1 MSIIELIEKG
11 AKNRQRRANQK
22 TLKIALMGAAVGLTV
37 GAAAGVLLTPQS
49 GKETREELVGVAK
62 ELPEKAKEV
71 FERVKEK
78 VEEVKG
84 KLKETKTTVVAD
96 MEG

>member
-11 AKNRQRRANQK
+11 AKNRQKRANQK
-22 TLKIALMGAAVGLTV
+22 KIKVALMGAAVGLMV
-37 GAAAGVLLTPQS
+37 GVVAGVLLTPQS
-49 GKETREELVGVAK
+49 GKETREDLVGAAK
-62 ELPEKAKEV
+62 ELPEKAQEV

-78 VEEVKG
+78 VEEVKE